1 MNARDPEAKIVGSVG
16 IGIQNF
22 ISLKT
27 FVFFFLF
34 FSMSCR
40 LQEGLKGEG
49 KQKGILTRS
58 ENRGEDEKNENN
70 AGMLI

>member
-1 MNARDPEAKIVGSVG
+1 MRGTQKQKLSAALESEFKTLLV
-16 IGIQNF
+16 
-22 ISLKT
+22 LKRL
-27 FVFFFLF
+27 FFFFLF
-34 FSMSCR
+34 FSISCR